1 MNASTILLLLLV
13 LACPLGMMLM
23 MRGGHGHGHGGHGHS
38 GHDQDDDAHAPLTR
52 EHSTQGLRE
61 LRDEIDRMIEERE
74 ETEREPAVGARR

>member
-1 MNASTILLLLLV
+1 MNASTLMLLLLV

-23 MRGGHGHGHGGHGHS
+23 MRGGHGGHGHS
-38 GHDQDDDAHAPLTR
+38 GHDHDDDAHPSLTR
-52 EHSTQGLRE
+52 EHSTQGLHE